1 MNNDLVILTA
11 ELADSVNYVN
21 YQAEVLLKKK
31 KGNNKQNFYSF
42 LRKVSIKNDSLA
54 DIERATLKIS
64 SDSPFI
70 SIQDT
75 ILTDI
80 QKGKTTDI
88 DSFSYSVSAMELY
101 KLNAPI
107 MITLTFRLCDEDGE
121 VIVSKIES
129 LKVLPVEEAAS
140 DIIGDRIAILSSFV
154 TPEDDEVKKVARN
167 ASDILMNLYGR
178 NDFAG
183 YQYHDP
189 NKVKEE
195 AHAVYQALQALNIR
209 YSEPP
214 SSFEKT
220 FQKVR
225 LPYQVIK
232 EKVGT
237 CLDISLLYCSIIE
250 SIGLNPILNIV
261 KGHAFAGVM
270 LDDEHLPH
278 NVEDNLT
285 LLSNAVSE
293 GINEILVL
301 NPTDVAVSST
311 PVPFENS
318 INNGK
323 NYLINYSGLTAIDV
337 SSSHRGETLPIPTP
351 HELSDGT
358 YSIDTSILDREY
370 SDTIEKIDLEHRGV
384 VMSKEDYRPKD
395 KFEYWEE
402 KLLDLNLKNKLINL
416 NFPKNGIE
424 FIVPDS
430 VRFIEFLS
438 ANEKVSIDC
447 SIKSFSQK
455 TEKGPFI
462 FTKTEFGELSEAS
475 YKRGTILG
483 YSELDRGNDYLK
495 SLSRKATTA
504 LEESGCNPLFLTLG
518 IIRWFDNEK
527 AAKNNSGSM
536 FAPLFLLP
544 IRMPKRKTGLYYS
557 FEYSIDDLQL
567 NTTLFQYFQ
576 HNCGLDITDIST
588 ENLPKN
594 SKGVVDIRKIFN
606 TIKKRIE
613 AKDNWTLIEDVS
625 TVSIFS
631 FAHFTMWTDLKTR
644 REQLLNNPVVKSL
657 YLGVKSWD
665 DRQDLVSREEMDE
678 KIEPSSLAIPLS
690 ADSSQIKAISDSLN
704 GESFI
709 LDGPPGTGKSQTIAN
724 MIVNFMNHGKTVLFV
739 AEKEVALDVVKKRL
753 DSLGLGE
760 FTLELSSANTSK
772 SQVLTKLGAMLDY
785 GSTKSPQDFSKV
797 AYDISTKKA
806 SLNEILDKLHKE
818 NGFFI
823 SCYDAIVGYL
833 SLSKYNG
840 KLTISEEYA
849 KSLDKDSFASLIE
862 ELSTLRNK
870 AIINGEF
877 ASNPLVGFTSRTY
890 SLSSRDGILKELS
903 EYSKTL
909 RSHQLDLYNAFLK
922 IKDIAPTTRKNAE
935 SFASLINTLRKEGSV
950 LSTVIGYETFIDK
963 YSSIHDLCSKTVL
976 KLSTEEN
983 LKQRWN
989 DGAFE
994 LDANKTKQELD
1005 AANKLGFFKRLS
1017 AKKAALSPWKS
1028 LVKDKKTLKVFEQD
1042 LELFIQCST
1051 LANEINDFG
1060 PYEKKIISDL
1070 NIVNSKTGE
1079 ASLSTLAKT
1088 KELCDSVASFETYG
1102 ADKVEKL
1109 VAYVKTLIDSDEIWS
1124 NHNFELLIKD
1134 LDILAE
1140 KEKHF
1145 EETYSFSI
1153 SNYGDFSCYFDKLS
1167 SKLTEAVNNGGRL
1180 GEWTSFLTE
1189 LDMAK
1194 NYVPD
1199 EVIESYKSGAL
1210 TSEDIIPS
1218 FKNAL
1223 FYRILSS
1230 ILDKDNLGTLS
1241 SRDIDNTIE
1250 RYGSLIE
1257 EFSSLVVKETA
1268 AKVTANY
1275 PMANANYAGSTSIA
1289 ALKKLAKNGGR
1300 NTTLRQIFNDDE
1312 FSQLIKRV
1320 CPCMLMSPLA
1330 VAQYLEPGRYD
1341 FDVVIFD
1348 EASQIPTSEAIGAIG
1363 RGKSCVIA
1371 GDEQQMPPTNFFS
1384 SNITLDG
1391 TGDDLFS
1398 STGEDLE
1405 SLLDDVIVLGL
1416 PRRRL
1421 TCHYR
1426 SKHESLIA
1434 FSNKKFYRNGLLT
1447 FPSAEQEKGCVS
1459 FRSVKGFYEQG
1470 RGRNVKEAEAVVDEV
1485 IKRVKNKELS
1495 KHSIGVVT
1503 FNEAQQ
1509 NLIEDLLDKEF
1520 SKHPEYTSTPGDEP
1534 IFVKNL
1540 ENVQGD
1546 ERDVILF
1553 SITYGH
1559 DKKTGNFG
1567 LNFGPLSR
1575 ERGERRLNV
1584 AVSRARETMIVFSSI
1599 NPEEIQSDR
1608 AKNDGARYLKEFLLF
1623 AKYGID
1629 SISNTFDN
1637 VAEISEVSIADF
1649 LASDLRNKGFVVDVN
1664 VGASTFKVDL
1674 AIRNPDNADEYLIGV
1689 LLDGRSYVS
1698 SPTCRDRN
1706 IVQPSMLKRLNWK
1719 LIRVWSVEYFDHK
1732 EEVIARI
1739 VNAINAAKNGGGDVG
1754 GGEETPTCK
1763 IVFEKEDKPIIKNA
1777 IGYTSFDAP
1786 SLEIDDFSRYEA
1798 VEKIAS
1804 YLAKAIEIEC
1814 PVSEK
1819 RLENIFKKM
1828 IGIQKFGDTTKNLFY
1843 KCLRYTKM
1851 PHEICSG
1858 VKFYWPDAEQM
1869 AKYQYYRPLT
1879 EEVDRKITDY
1889 SFIELG
1895 NVFYDILS
1903 VQGKILSEDL
1913 ERISLTT
1920 LGFKVLNATA
1930 QKYLSTALKSNLRWR
1945 HNIDMDNEGFVFL
1958 F

>member
-1 MNNDLVILTA
+1 MGNDLVILTID
-11 ELADSVNYVN
+11 LADSVNYVN

-42 LRKVSIKNDSLA
+42 LHKVSIKNDSLA
-54 DIERATLKIS
+54 DIERATLKVS

-70 SIQDT
+70 SVQDT

-88 DSFSYSVSAMELY
+88 DAFSCNVNAMELY
-101 KLNAPI
+101 KLNAP
-107 MITLTFRLCDEDGE
+107 MMVNLTFRLCDENGE
-121 VIVSKIES
+121 VIVSKVES

-140 DIIGDRIAILSSFV
+140 DIIGDRIGILSSFV
-154 TPEDDEVKKVARN
+154 TPEDDEVKKVARD
-167 ASDILMNLYGR
+167 ASNILMNLYGR

-237 CLDISLLYCSIIE
+237 CLDVSLLYCSVIE

-261 KGHAFAGVM
+261 KGHAFASVM

-301 NPTDVAVSST
+301 NPTDVTISSA

-323 NYLINYSGLTAIDV
+323 NYLINYKGLIAIDI

-358 YSIDTSILDREY
+358 YSIDTSILEKEY
-370 SDTIEKIDLEHRGV
+370 SDTIEKIDLEHRGI
-384 VMSKEDYRPKD
+384 VMAQEDYRPKD

-416 NFPKNGIE
+416 NFPKNGVE

-438 ANEKVSIDC
+438 VNEKVSIDC
-447 SIKSFSQK
+447 SMKSFSQK

-462 FTKTEFGELSEAS
+462 FTKTEFGDLSEAA
-475 YKRGTILG
+475 YKRGVILG

-557 FEYSIDDLQL
+557 FEYSIEDLQL

-594 SKGVVDIRKIFN
+594 SAGIVDVRKIFN

-625 TVSIFS
+625 TISIFS

-665 DRQDLVSREEMDE
+665 DRQDLVSCDEMDE
-678 KIEPSSLAIPLS
+678 KIIPTSLAIPLS

-772 SQVLTKLGAMLDY
+772 SQILAKLGTMLDY
-785 GSTKSPQDFSKV
+785 GSTKSPEDYSKV
-797 AYDISTKKA
+797 AYDISTRKE

-840 KLTISEEYA
+840 KLTISEDYA
-849 KSLDKDSFASLIE
+849 KSLDKDSFASAID
-862 ELSTLRNK
+862 ELSTLKNK
-870 AIINGEF
+870 AKINGEY

-890 SLSSRDGILKELS
+890 SLSSRDSILKELS

-922 IKDIAPTTRKNAE
+922 IKDVAPSARKNAE
-935 SFASLINTLRKEGSV
+935 SFVSLINILRKEGSI
-950 LSTVIGYETFIDK
+950 LPNVIGYETFTDK
-963 YSSIHDLCSKTVL
+963 YQSIYDLCSKMIS
-976 KLSTEEN
+976 KLSLEED
-983 LKQRWN
+983 LEQRWN
-989 DGAFE
+989 DGSFE
-994 LDANKTKQELD
+994 LDANKTKQDLD
-1005 AANKLGFFKRLS
+1005 VAKKLGLFKRIG
-1017 AKKAALSPWKS
+1017 AKKAVLSPWKS
-1028 LVKDKKTLKVFEQD
+1028 LAKDKKSLKLFEHD
-1042 LELFIQCST
+1042 LELFIQYSA
-1051 LANEINDFG
+1051 LVNEINDFG
-1060 PYEKKIISDL
+1060 PYEKKVISDL
-1070 NIVNSKTGE
+1070 NISSSKMAET
-1079 ASLSTLAKT
+1079 ALSTLSKT
-1088 KELCDSVASFETYG
+1088 KEVCDLVASFETYD
-1102 ADKVEKL
+1102 ADGKEKFI
-1109 VAYVKTLIDSDEIWS
+1109 AYVKELADSEQIWS
-1124 NHNFELLIKD
+1124 NHNFDLLIKD
-1134 LDILAE
+1134 MDVLGE

-1145 EETYSFSI
+1145 EELYSFRI
-1153 SNYGDFSCYFDKLS
+1153 SNYGDFDCYFDKLS
-1167 SKLTEAVNNGGRL
+1167 SKLTEAINNGGRL

-1194 NYVPD
+1194 NYVPAD
-1199 EVIESYKSGAL
+1199 IIESYKEGSL
-1210 TSEDIIPS
+1210 TSEEIIPA

-1223 FYRILSS
+1223 YYRILSC

-1241 SRDIDNTIE
+1241 SRELDNTIDK
-1250 RYGSLIE
+1250 YGSLID
-1257 EFSSLVVKETA
+1257 EFSSLIVKETA

-1275 PMANANYAGSTSIA
+1275 PMANTNYAGSTSIA

-1312 FSQLIKRV
+1312 FSKLIKRV

-1330 VAQYLEPGRYD
+1330 VAQYLEPGIYD

-1363 RGKSCVIA
+1363 RGKTCVIA

-1391 TGDDLFS
+1391 ASDDLFS

-1434 FSNKKFYRNGLLT
+1434 FSNKKFYKNSLLT
-1447 FPSAEQEKGCVS
+1447 FPSSEKEKGCVS

-1470 RGRNVKEAEAVVDEV
+1470 RGRNVKEAEAIVDEI
-1485 IKRVKNKELS
+1485 IKRVKDKELS

-1520 SKHPEYTSTPGDEP
+1520 SKHPEYTSTPGAEP

-1546 ERDVILF
+1546 ERDIILF

-1567 LNFGPLSR
+1567 LNLGPLSR

-1584 AVSRARETMIVFSSI
+1584 AVSRAREMMIVFSSI
-1599 NPEEIQSDR
+1599 SPEEIQSDR

-1629 SISNTFDN
+1629 SISNTYDN

-1649 LASDLRNKGFVVDVN
+1649 LASDLRKKGFDVDIN

-1674 AIRNPDNADEYLIGV
+1674 AIRNPNNADEYLIGV

-1706 IVQPSMLKRLNWK
+1706 IVQPSMLRRLNWN

-1739 VNAINAAKNGGGDVG
+1739 INAINMAKNGGGNDK
-1754 GGEETPTCK
+1754 GGENMANHE
-1763 IVFEKEDKPIIKNA
+1763 IIFEKEDKPAIKNA
-1777 IGYTSFDAP
+1777 IGYTCFNMP
-1786 SLEIDDFSRYEA
+1786 SLHIDDFGGYDA
-1798 VEKIAS
+1798 VEKITPH
-1804 YLAKAIEIEC
+1804 LAKAIEIEC

-1828 IGIQKFGDTTKNLFY
+1828 IGVQKFGDTTKNLFY

-1858 VKFYWPDAEQM
+1858 IKFYWSNTEQM
-1869 AKYQYYRPLT
+1869 AKYQYYRPLM
-1879 EEVDRKITDY
+1879 EEPDRKITDY

-1895 NVFYDILS
+1895 NVFNDVLL
-1903 VQGKILSEDL
+1903 VQGKISSEDL
-1913 ERISLTT
+1913 ERIVLNT

-1930 QKYLSTALKSNLRWR
+1930 QKYLTTALKSNLRWR
-1945 HNIDMDNEGFVFL
+1945 HNIDMDKEGFVFL